1 MSLEMY
7 VTCRAII
14 SPLPFTVTGIQGKR
28 TPDFSQDT
36 FRDPN
41 DSTWEPVFL
50 PSDLPFMG
58 DKAKGVPR
66 KHQWFQLSKR
76 VLGLVGSYLP
86 ISATLDE
93 SLQNIP

>member
-7 VTCRAII
+7 VTWRAII
-14 SPLPFTVTGIQGKR
+14 SLLPSTVTGIERKR
-28 TPDFSQDT
+28 TPDFSEDT

-50 PSDLPFMG
+50 QLALIFTG
-58 DKAKGVPR
+58 DKEKGVPR
-66 KHQWFQLSKR
+66 KHQWFQLSKMG
-76 VLGLVGSYLP
+76 LGLVGSYLP

>member
-14 SPLPFTVTGIQGKR
+14 SLLPSTVTGIEGKR
-28 TPDFSQDT
+28 TPDFSEDT

-50 PSDLPFMG
+50 PSALLFMG
-58 DKAKGVPR
+58 DKEKGVPR
-66 KHQWFQLSKR
+66 KHQSFQLSKR
-76 VLGLVGSYLP
+76 VLGLVGSYLL
-86 ISATLDE
+86 ISATLDRD
-93 SLQNIP
+93 SQNIP

>member
-14 SPLPFTVTGIQGKR
+14 SLSTHRVSGEEGKGR
-28 TPDFSQDT
+28 TSDFSQDT

-50 PSDLPFMG
+50 PLALPFMG
-58 DKAKGVPR
+58 DKK
-66 KHQWFQLSKR
+66 KR
-76 VLGLVGSYLP
+76 AYPENTNGS
-86 ISATLDE
+86 S
-93 SLQNIP
+93 